1 MKVGIL
7 KETSL
12 NERRVAAVPETIS
25 KMAKAGTEVFVESG
39 AGKKSFIEDN
49 EVEAAGA
56 RVAINARALLSEA
69 EIVLKVNRPSMEE
82 VNGMKEGTIFVGF
95 LNPFSSA
102 DILKKMT
109 ERKITSF
116 AME

>member
-39 AGKKSFIEDN
+39 AGKKS
-49 EVEAAGA
+49 
-56 RVAINARALLSEA
+56 
-69 EIVLKVNRPSMEE
+69 
-82 VNGMKEGTIFVGF
+82 
-95 LNPFSSA
+95 
-102 DILKKMT
+102 
-109 ERKITSF
+109 
-116 AME
+116 